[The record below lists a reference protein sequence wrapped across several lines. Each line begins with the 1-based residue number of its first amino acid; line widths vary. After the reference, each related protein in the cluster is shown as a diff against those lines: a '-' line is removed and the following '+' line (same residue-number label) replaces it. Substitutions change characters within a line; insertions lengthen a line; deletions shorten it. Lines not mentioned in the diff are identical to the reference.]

1 MFGFIKKLFGGIFG
15 FFGGLF
21 GSKKSQDNQSGA
33 PKPRKASG
41 YYLQL
46 DEAEENQPVA
56 TPQKAS
62 SQPAAQEKKPE
73 PASSAATATAAPA
86 QPAKV
91 EPAKAEAKKPEPAK
105 AEAKKPEAASS
116 PAPAASTNGKVPQPQ
131 AEQTFAP
138 KYLNPASATSNTRRR
153 PGPSLNN
160 FLDMARQVKTP
171 NA

>member
-1 MFGFIKKLFGGIFG
+1 MFDFIKNLFGGIFG

-21 GSKKSQDNQSGA
+21 GSKKSQDESGA

-46 DEAEENQPVA
+46 DEAEEKQSVA
-56 TPQKAS
+56 APQKAS
-62 SQPAAQEKKPE
+62 SQPAPEKKPE
-73 PASSAATATAAPA
+73 PAKAVATATAASP
-86 QPAKV
+86 QPANVK
-91 EPAKAEAKKPEPAK
+91 PAKAEAKKPEPAK
-105 AEAKKPEAASS
+105 AEAKKPEAANA

-131 AEQTFAP
+131 TEQTFAP
-138 KYLNPASATSNTRRR
+138 RYLNPASATSNTRRR
-153 PGPSLNN
+153 PGPSLSN